1 MGDTLLWLRAAA
13 AQPHAVLER
22 EREREHTRGRTR
34 VVGLGWGGGLYRA
47 TISHCT
53 LLSHL
58 LFKSPWPA
66 FPYSFSGRSAW
77 FALFSFP
84 PTPYPDILVPYFP
97 R

>member
-22 EREREHTRGRTR
+22 EREHARESKSGGAG
-34 VVGLGWGGGLYRA
+34 VGGGLYRA
-47 TISHCT
+47 TISHCK

-84 PTPYPDILVPYFP
+84 PTPNPDILVPYFP